1 MSPSSGIVYLTEE
14 GRKELEKELDHLL
27 KVSIPE
33 IAQRIKE
40 AKELGD
46 LSENAE
52 YSSAKEDQGFIA
64 GRILEIQSTLANAQ
78 IATAT
83 KKSKIVQVGATIVV
97 KNSASNSTHEY
108 SIVGTAE
115 ANPSLG
121 KISNESPLGRA
132 FLGREKGDE
141 VIVQAPSGKMQYS
154 IVEIK

>member
-1 MSPSSGIVYLTEE
+1 MSTSSGVVYLTAE
-14 GRKELEKELDHLL
+14 GRKELKKELDHLL
-27 KVSIPE
+27 KVIIPE

-52 YSSAKEDQGFIA
+52 YSSAKEDQGFVA
-64 GRILEIQSTLANAQ
+64 GRILEIQSILANAQ

-83 KKSKIVQVGATIVV
+83 KKSHIVQVGSTIVV
-97 KNSASNSTHEY
+97 KNSASNSVHEY

-115 ANPSLG
+115 TNPSLG
-121 KISNESPLGRA
+121 KISNESPLGKA

-141 VIVQAPSGKMQYS
+141 VTVHAPSGKIQYS
-154 IVEIK
+154 IMEIK